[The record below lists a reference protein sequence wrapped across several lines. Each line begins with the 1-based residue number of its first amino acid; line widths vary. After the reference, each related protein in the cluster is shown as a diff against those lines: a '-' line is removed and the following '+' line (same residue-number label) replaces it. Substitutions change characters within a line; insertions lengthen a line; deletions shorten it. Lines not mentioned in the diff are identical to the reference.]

1 MKRQQYSVLLA
12 GVLALSQLA
21 ACSSIGWKGFGNSPM
36 PTQASTSPA
45 PAASASATPASQ
57 AVTASAPADTSV
69 TASAADSATEPAEK
83 N

>member
-1 MKRQQYSVLLA
+1 MKRLLQSMLLA

-36 PTQASTSPA
+36 PVQATASPVA
-45 PAASASATPASQ
+45 AANPAATPARP
-57 AVTASAPADTSV
+57 AVGVSAPADTSV
-69 TASAADSATEPAEK
+69 TASAADSGDEPEGQ